1 MSYRPGSRPLLPSER
16 QAVSARPQPV
26 AEPGGARR
34 TDYTLAHAGRQVR
47 VGPVAFWIVVGTL
60 VVMGVWTIT
69 TATYFA
75 FRDDV
80 LTTLIAR
87 QAELQFAYEDRI
99 AELRA
104 QVDRISSR
112 QLVEQEQYEQKL
124 DQIQKRQAALEARAK
139 TLNALP
145 DATVT
150 GSTRPTGRGE
160 PPRSGSMR
168 PSPIHDHGNI
178 APQFD
183 RRTQRGNSRGVD
195 VDSVLSRLHASLDQV
210 EGQQRT
216 TLATMEDSY
225 DARARRIR
233 GVLTEL
239 GIDAGRPVARGSSAV
254 GGPFVAARS
263 TADAGSFEN
272 HLHRLTVARTQ
283 LEHLTRTVAAVPLR
297 KPVNGELDLSSG
309 FGMRIDPFIRTP
321 AMHTGLDFRGDTGD
335 PVRATASGK
344 VTVAAW
350 QGGYGRM
357 VEIDHGNGLITRYGH
372 LSAIDVSVGQSVRAG
387 QIVGKIG
394 STGRSTGPHL
404 HYETRVNGEA
414 VDPLRFLRAGSKLGG
429 AY

>member
-1 MSYRPGSRPLLPSER
+1 MSYRPGSRPLHPSER
-16 QAVSARPQPV
+16 QAVSARPQQT
-26 AEPGGARR
+26 ADTAGTRR

-47 VGPVAFWIVVGTL
+47 LGPVAFWIAVGTL

-80 LTTLIAR
+80 LTSLIAR

-112 QLVEQEQYEQKL
+112 QLLDQEQYEQKL
-124 DQIQKRQAALEARAK
+124 DQMLKRQAALEARAK

-145 DATVT
+145 DTTVT
-150 GSTRPTGRGE
+150 GSTRRSE
-160 PPRSGSMR
+160 QPRSGAMR

-178 APQFD
+178 APQFT
-183 RRTQRGNSRGVD
+183 RPTQRGASRGID
-195 VDSVLSRLHASLDQV
+195 VDAALSRLHASLDQV
-210 EGQQRT
+210 ERQQRT
-216 TLATMEDSY
+216 MLSSMEDGY
-225 DARARRIR
+225 DAKVRRIR

-239 GIDAGRPVARGSSAV
+239 GIDAGRPSARNTAV

-263 TADAGSFEN
+263 TVDAGSFDY
-272 HLHRLTVARTQ
+272 HLHRLTVARAQ
-283 LEHLTRTVAAVPLR
+283 VDHLMRTVVTVPLR
-297 KPVNGELDLSSG
+297 KPVLGEMDLSSG
-309 FGMRIDPFIRTP
+309 FGMRIDPFIRAP

-335 PVRATASGK
+335 PVRATANGK
-344 VTVAAW
+344 VTVANW
-350 QGGYGRM
+350 NGGYGRM

-372 LSAIDVSVGQSVRAG
+372 LSAISVTIGQSVRAG
-387 QIVGKIG
+387 QVIGKIG

-404 HYETRVNGEA
+404 HYETRVGGDA
-414 VDPLRFLRAGSKLGG
+414 VDPLKFLRAGSKLGG
-429 AY
+429 IY